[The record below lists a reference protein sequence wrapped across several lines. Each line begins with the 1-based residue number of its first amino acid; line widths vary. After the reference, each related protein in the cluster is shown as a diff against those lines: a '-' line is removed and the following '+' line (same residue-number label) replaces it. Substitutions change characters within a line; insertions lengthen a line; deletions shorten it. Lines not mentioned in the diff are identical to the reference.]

1 MNKNIKQLIE
11 SLFDEET
18 DNMLASDK
26 DSINNTFA
34 EKITGITI
42 GKDHI
47 IYEAVDLDLPSGNL
61 WCDRNIGA
69 TRPTKTG
76 GYFRRKGF
84 TLDKISLDSAAGINW
99 DSYVEL
105 LYSRLKNKTI
115 KYKSVPEFILG
126 AEWDVPSKKDIEELI
141 NNTNVSQIQVE
152 KNGIAFK
159 VSSLKNHNKFII
171 IPSTGYIKG
180 KKVQD
185 KTDACFWSSTEYDGY
200 DFNYGYK
207 ILNANMVGIG
217 ITAYDMLSSLPIRA
231 IRKK

>member
-1 MNKNIKQLIE
+1 MNKNIKQLME

-18 DNMLASDK
+18 DNILASDK

-61 WCDRNIGA
+61 WCDKNIGA

-84 TLDKISLDSAAGINW
+84 TLDKISLDSAAGINR

-115 KYKSVPEFILG
+115 KYNSVPEFILG
-126 AEWDVPSKKDIEELI
+126 AEWDIPSKKDIEELI
-141 NNTNVSQIQVE
+141 NNTDVSQIRVA
-152 KNGIAFK
+152 KKGIAFK
-159 VSSLKNHNKFII
+159 VSSLKNPNKFII
-171 IPSTGYIKG
+171 IPSTGFIKW
-180 KKVQD
+180 KKVYD
-185 KTDACFWSSTEYDGY
+185 KEDAIFWSSTTITNYDANY
-200 DFNYGYK
+200 SFYIHDKFN
-207 ILNANMVGIG
+207 NNFA
-217 ITAYDMLSSLPIRA
+217 AADMYTSLPIRA
-231 IRKK
+231 IRRK

>member
-1 MNKNIKQLIE
+1 ME

-18 DNMLASDK
+18 DDILASDK
-26 DSINNTFA
+26 DSIDTVFA
-34 EKITGITI
+34 EQLTGITI

-115 KYKSVPEFILG
+115 KYNSVPEFILG
-126 AEWDVPSKKDIEELI
+126 TGWDIPSKKDIEELI
-141 NNTNVSQIQVE
+141 NNTDVSQIRVA
-152 KNGIAFK
+152 KRGIAFK
-159 VSSLKNHNKFII
+159 VSSLKNPNKFII
-171 IPSTGYIKG
+171 IPSTGFVKG
-180 KKVQD
+180 KKYRIKQMHVSGVLLSMMD
-185 KTDACFWSSTEYDGY
+185 M
-200 DFNYGYK
+200 
-207 ILNANMVGIG
+207 ILIMDIK
-217 ITAYDMLSSLPIRA
+217 Y
-231 IRKK
+231 

>member
-1 MNKNIKQLIE
+1 ME

-18 DNMLASDK
+18 DDILASDK
-26 DSINNTFA
+26 DSIDTVFA
-34 EKITGITI
+34 EQLTGITI

-115 KYKSVPEFILG
+115 KYKSAPEFILG
-126 AEWDVPSKKDIEELI
+126 TGWDIPSKKDIEELI
-141 NNTNVSQIQVE
+141 NNTDVSQIRVA
-152 KNGIAFK
+152 KRGIAFK
-159 VSSLKNHNKFII
+159 VSSLKNPNKFII
-171 IPSTGYIKG
+171 IPSTGFVKG
-180 KKVQD
+180 KKYRIKQMHV
-185 KTDACFWSSTEYDGY
+185 SGVLLSMM
-200 DFNYGYK
+200 NM
-207 ILNANMVGIG
+207 ILIMDIK
-217 ITAYDMLSSLPIRA
+217 Y
-231 IRKK
+231 

>member
-1 MNKNIKQLIE
+1 MNKNIKQLKE

-69 TRPTKTG
+69 TMPTKAG

-84 TLDKISLDSAAGINW
+84 TLDKISLDSAVGINW

-115 KYKSVPEFILG
+115 KYNSVPEFILG
-126 AEWDVPSKKDIEELI
+126 TGWNIPSKKDIEELI
-141 NNTNVSQIQVE
+141 NNTDVSKIRVGR
-152 KNGIAFK
+152 NGIAFK
-159 VSSLKNHNKFII
+159 VSSLKNPNKFII
-171 IPSTGYIKG
+171 IPSTGFVKG

-185 KTDACFWSSTEYDGY
+185 KTDACFWSSTEYDEY

-207 ILNANMVGIG
+207 ILNANMIGIG

>member
-18 DNMLASDK
+18 DNMLAPDK

-115 KYKSVPEFILG
+115 KYNSVPEFILG
-126 AEWDVPSKKDIEELI
+126 TSWDMPSKKDIEELI
-141 NNTNVSQIQVE
+141 NNTDVSQIRVGR
-152 KNGIAFK
+152 NSIAFK
-159 VSSLKNHNKFII
+159 VSSLKNPNKFII
-171 IPSTGYIKG
+171 IPSTGFVKG

-185 KTDACFWSSTEYDGY
+185 KTDACFWNSTEYDGY

-207 ILNANMVGIG
+207 ILNANNVGIT
-217 ITAYDMLSSLPIRA
+217 IYDMLSSLPIRA
-231 IRKK
+231 IRRK

>member
-18 DNMLASDK
+18 DNMLAPDK

-47 IYEAVDLDLPSGNL
+47 IYEAVDLDLPSGNI

-76 GYFRRKGF
+76 GYFKRKGF

-126 AEWDVPSKKDIEELI
+126 TGWDIPSKKDIEELI
-141 NNTNVSQIQVE
+141 NNTDVSQIRVGR
-152 KNGIAFK
+152 NGIAFK
-159 VSSLKNHNKFII
+159 VSSLKNPNKFII

-185 KTDACFWSSTEYDGY
+185 KTDACF
-200 DFNYGYK
+200 
-207 ILNANMVGIG
+207 
-217 ITAYDMLSSLPIRA
+217 
-231 IRKK
+231 

>member
-18 DNMLASDK
+18 DNILSSDK
-26 DSINNTFA
+26 DSIDTAFA
-34 EKITGITI
+34 EQLAGITI
-42 GKDHI
+42 GKDKI
-47 IYEAVDLDLPSGNL
+47 EYEAVDLDLPSGNL

-69 TRPTKTG
+69 TRPAKTG

-115 KYKSVPEFILG
+115 KYNSVPEFILG
-126 AEWDVPSKKDIEELI
+126 SEWDIPSKK
-141 NNTNVSQIQVE
+141 
-152 KNGIAFK
+152 GIAFK
-159 VSSLKNHNKFII
+159 VSSLKDSNKFII

-180 KKVQD
+180 KNVQD

-207 ILNANMVGIG
+207 ILNANNVGIT
-217 ITAYDMLSSLPIRA
+217 IYDMLSSLPIRA

>member
-1 MNKNIKQLIE
+1 MNKNIKILME

-18 DNMLASDK
+18 DNILASDK
-26 DSINNTFA
+26 DSIDTAFA
-34 EKITGITI
+34 EKVAGVTI
-42 GKDHI
+42 GKDKI
-47 IYEAVDLDLPSGNL
+47 EYEAIDLDLPSGNL

-69 TRPTKTG
+69 TKPTKTG

-115 KYKSVPEFILG
+115 KYNSVPEFILG
-126 AEWDVPSKKDIEELI
+126 TGWDVPTKDDIEELV
-141 NNTNVSQIQVE
+141 NNTDVSQIKVG

-159 VSSLKNHNKFII
+159 VSSLKNPNKFII
-171 IPSTGYIKG
+171 IPSSGYIIG

-200 DFNYGYK
+200 DFNYAYK
-207 ILNANMVGIG
+207 ILNANNVG

-231 IRKK
+231 IRRK

>member
-1 MNKNIKQLIE
+1 MNKNIKQLME

-18 DNMLASDK
+18 DNILASDK

-115 KYKSVPEFILG
+115 KYNSVPEFILG
-126 AEWDVPSKKDIEELI
+126 TGWDIPSKDDIEELI
-141 NNTNVSQIQVE
+141 NNTDVSQIQVGR
-152 KNGIAFK
+152 NCIAFK
-159 VSSLKNHNKFII
+159 VSSLKNPNKFII
-171 IPSTGYIKG
+171 IPSTGFVKG
-180 KKVQD
+180 KKYRIKQMHVSGALLSMMD
-185 KTDACFWSSTEYDGY
+185 M
-200 DFNYGYK
+200 
-207 ILNANMVGIG
+207 ILIMDIK
-217 ITAYDMLSSLPIRA
+217 Y
-231 IRKK
+231 

>member
-1 MNKNIKQLIE
+1 MNKNIKQLME

-105 LYSRLKNKTI
+105 LYSRLNNKAI
-115 KYKSVPEFILG
+115 KYNSVPEFILG
-126 AEWDVPSKKDIEELI
+126 KDWVVPSKDDIEELI
-141 NNTNVSQIQVE
+141 NNTDVSQIRVGR
-152 KNGIAFK
+152 NCIAFK
-159 VSSLKNHNKFII
+159 VSSLKNPNKFII

-180 KKVQD
+180 KKVYD
-185 KTDACFWSSTEYDGY
+185 KEDAIFWSSTAITSYDANY
-200 DFNYGYK
+200 SFYIHDKFN
-207 ILNANMVGIG
+207 ISFA
-217 ITAYDMLSSLPIRA
+217 AADMLSSLPIRA

>member
-1 MNKNIKQLIE
+1 ME
-11 SLFDEET
+11 SLFDKET

-42 GKDHI
+42 GKDKI
-47 IYEAVDLDLPSGNL
+47 EYEAVDLDLPSGNL

-69 TRPTKTG
+69 TKPTKTG

-115 KYKSVPEFILG
+115 KYNSVPEFILG
-126 AEWDVPSKKDIEELI
+126 AEWDIPSKKDIEELI
-141 NNTNVSQIQVE
+141 NNTDVSQIRVA
-152 KNGIAFK
+152 KKGIAFK
-159 VSSLKNHNKFII
+159 VSSLKNPNKFII
-171 IPSTGYIKG
+171 IPSTGFIKW
-180 KKVQD
+180 KKVYD
-185 KTDACFWSSTEYDGY
+185 KEDAIFWSSTTITSYDANY
-200 DFNYGYK
+200 SFYIHDKFN
-207 ILNANMVGIG
+207 NSFSA
-217 ITAYDMLSSLPIRA
+217 ADMYTSLPIRA
-231 IRKK
+231 IRRK

>member
-1 MNKNIKQLIE
+1 ME

-84 TLDKISLDSAAGINW
+84 TLDKISLDSAVGINW

-105 LYSRLKNKTI
+105 LYSRFNNKAI
-115 KYKSVPEFILG
+115 KYNSVPEFILG
-126 AEWDVPSKKDIEELI
+126 HGWDIPSKKDIEELI
-141 NNTNVSQIQVE
+141 NNTDVSQIRVGR
-152 KNGIAFK
+152 NCIAFK
-159 VSSLKNHNKFII
+159 VSSLKNPNKFII
-171 IPSTGYIKG
+171 IPSTGFVKG
-180 KKVQD
+180 KKVYD
-185 KTDACFWSSTEYDGY
+185 KEDAIF
-200 DFNYGYK
+200 
-207 ILNANMVGIG
+207 
-217 ITAYDMLSSLPIRA
+217 
-231 IRKK
+231 